1 MKRASAILALIM
13 IQAAFSFAGPVDPA
27 SLLTPAE
34 VAQACGLSGLKA
46 VPRNS
51 KKGAGGDINIA
62 DSGGKLIL
70 ILNLLDKDSA
80 ESAKKDFNEA
90 KAMKGFCK
98 AEEKALGDEAF
109 SGPTNAPQYMIYV
122 RKGAFAFSVATFMTP
137 LDDTPTALSMEQLR
151 RLAAIVAE
159 KL

>member
-1 MKRASAILALIM
+1 MKRVSATLALIL
-13 IQAAFSFAGPVDPA
+13 IVAAFSFAGPA

-62 DSGGKLIL
+62 DSDGKLVL

-80 ESAKKDFNEA
+80 ESAKKDYGQA

-98 AEEKALGDEAF
+98 EEEKGLGDEAF
-109 SGPTNAPQYMIYV
+109 SGPIDAPQYMLYV
-122 RKGAFAFSVATFMTP
+122 RKGASLFSVATFMTP
-137 LDDTPTALSMEQLR
+137 LGDKPTALSMEQLR
-151 RLAAIVAE
+151 HIAAIVAK